1 LLKQNI
7 LKKIPK
13 KNISLEN
20 DIINNLIKRKLIKGK
35 VNKSNFV
42 DIGTFKSINLIRNNF
57 HKQFEKPAAFLDR
70 DGVINHDYGYVNKV
84 KNFNLRTN
92 VIKGL
97 KYLNNKNYNIF
108 IVTNQSGIAR
118 GMFTEK
124 DYIKFYNSIK
134 KIFFKKKCFINDMQ
148 YCPFL
153 KGAKIQKYN
162 KNSKLRKPGNL
173 MILNLMN
180 KWLVNRKKSF
190 MIGDKNSDKIAAI
203 KSRLTFE
210 FSQNDFYNQIRRIID
225 K

>member
-1 LLKQNI
+1 
-7 LKKIPK
+7 
-13 KNISLEN
+13 
-20 DIINNLIKRKLIKGK
+20 
-35 VNKSNFV
+35 
-42 DIGTFKSINLIRNNF
+42 
-57 HKQFEKPAAFLDR
+57 
-70 DGVINHDYGYVNKV
+70 
-84 KNFNLRTN
+84 
-92 VIKGL
+92 
-97 KYLNNKNYNIF
+97 
-108 IVTNQSGIAR
+108 
-118 GMFTEK
+118 
-124 DYIKFYNSIK
+124 
-134 KIFFKKKCFINDMQ
+134 MQ